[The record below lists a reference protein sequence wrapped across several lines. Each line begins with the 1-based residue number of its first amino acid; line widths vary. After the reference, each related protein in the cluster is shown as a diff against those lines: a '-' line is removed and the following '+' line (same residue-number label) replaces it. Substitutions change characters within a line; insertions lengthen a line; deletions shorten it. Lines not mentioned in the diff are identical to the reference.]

1 MNSVYSRNV
10 KKALKQLSRGV
21 LSKSCSEN
29 MLNFTGEHSC
39 RSVISIKLLCNFI
52 EIALWHGCSPVNLL
66 NIFRTTF
73 SKNTSGWLLLKTHTN
88 QSIQQAFLHC
98 QYKNNLQT
106 FKSSSWNYSWFFSL
120 KEKHISSQ
128 IFTMERTQSL
138 IKQYNNLQ

>member
-29 MLNFTGEHSC
+29 MLKFTGEHSC

-98 QYKNNLQT
+98 QYKKQFTNLQ
-106 FKSSSWNYSWFFSL
+106 KQQL
-120 KEKHISSQ
+120 KLQLIFQLKRETHFITNIYNGKNTISNK
-128 IFTMERTQSL
+128 TV
-138 IKQYNNLQ
+138 

>member
-1 MNSVYSRNV
+1 MAHNTKYLLKKESLLLMNSVYSRNV

-29 MLNFTGEHSC
+29 MLKFTGEHSC

-88 QSIQQAFLHC
+88 QSIQQAFDTASTKTI
-98 QYKNNLQT
+98 YKPSKAAAEIIVDFLA
-106 FKSSSWNYSWFFSL
+106 
-120 KEKHISSQ
+120 
-128 IFTMERTQSL
+128 
-138 IKQYNNLQ
+138 